1 MNRKKSYNH
10 SRDSHNHSAH
20 KAFSILKLLF
30 HTKKNKNWFFCC
42 CCSSF
47 ARRLLARLCC
57 LEANH
62 TLQNTKCTPQMKTI
76 HICTHIMWWIGS
88 VVNMVRM
95 YVSRSNMYSA
105 KRCNMH
111 LISYGHIFCTL
122 HRECRNSETITL
134 HSTVHFTP
142 IEENKLDKQSEFDDG
157 VFFLL
162 ASTYKMLPPCLLC
175 FLEM

>member
-1 MNRKKSYNH
+1 
-10 SRDSHNHSAH
+10 
-20 KAFSILKLLF
+20 
-30 HTKKNKNWFFCC
+30 
-42 CCSSF
+42 
-47 ARRLLARLCC
+47 
-57 LEANH
+57 
-62 TLQNTKCTPQMKTI
+62 MKTI

-95 YVSRSNMYSA
+95 YVSRSNMFSA

-122 HRECRNSETITL
+122 HRECRNSERITL

-157 VFFLL
+157 VFFCWHQLIKCYHRACYVSWKCKKNRFFTLL
-162 ASTYKMLPPCLLC
+162 NLM
-175 FLEM
+175 